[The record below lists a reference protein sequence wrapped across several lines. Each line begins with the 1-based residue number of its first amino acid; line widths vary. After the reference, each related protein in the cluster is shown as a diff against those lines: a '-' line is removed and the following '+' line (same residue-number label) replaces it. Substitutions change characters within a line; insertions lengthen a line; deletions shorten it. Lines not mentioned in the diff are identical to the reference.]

1 MVYTWYII
9 YSIRWLVLWR
19 RAGARAR
26 AYPPAGQRL
35 HTVTQARP
43 RARARA
49 HVRTSAR
56 TRARE
61 HLAVVRFPRPNSANT
76 DVANEINKWWSGNR
90 TKSDGEEIHELLNDR
105 SKLGM
110 PTVPMVLIFKI
121 TGEQEKNVCAVHTL
135 PPTSGQWFP
144 THLCVHCWF
153 SSGGFSNIILV
164 VIIVPNMFKCQTTNE
179 NIQMPNNQRKYSNAK
194 QPTKFHGIS

>member
-26 AYPPAGQRL
+26 AYPPVGQRL

-49 HVRTSAR
+49 HVRTSAH

-61 HLAVVRFPRPNSANT
+61 HLAHARTSARPRTPERASTINGEQGIRPNQ
-76 DVANEINKWWSGNR
+76 
-90 TKSDGEEIHELLNDR
+90 
-105 SKLGM
+105 
-110 PTVPMVLIFKI
+110 MV
-121 TGEQEKNVCAVHTL
+121 EKFL
-135 PPTSGQWFP
+135 
-144 THLCVHCWF
+144 
-153 SSGGFSNIILV
+153 SS
-164 VIIVPNMFKCQTTNE
+164 
-179 NIQMPNNQRKYSNAK
+179 
-194 QPTKFHGIS
+194 